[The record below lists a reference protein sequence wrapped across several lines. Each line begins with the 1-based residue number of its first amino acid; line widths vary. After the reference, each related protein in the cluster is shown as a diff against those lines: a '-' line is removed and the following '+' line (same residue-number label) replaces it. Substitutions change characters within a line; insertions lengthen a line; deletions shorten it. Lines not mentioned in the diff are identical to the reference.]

1 MTHRNLKTSEK
12 NGTIGTCQ
20 HFFFLYLSN
29 VSDYNKIQKNQTTSE
44 RKANCKHEHLLAG
57 LRRLKYEDKS

>member
-12 NGTIGTCQ
+12 SGTIGTCQ
-20 HFFFLYLSN
+20 LFFLYLSN